1 MANRA
6 SSMTLTALGGVAVG
20 LLIGWQL
27 PALATSSESDTE
39 IETTAD
45 DDSGMS
51 TFELIQLGERHRG
64 EITSQ
69 SELNG
74 KDGSRFTRFTL
85 PLEEGALIEIELGG
99 PLHGTLS
106 LYDDEEQMLTSTY
119 EPTAYLD
126 PGQTPALR
134 HRIDESGDYTLIV
147 SGNDLHSY
155 GPFSLTSRSMELTTS
170 DTLSVPSRADGWLQ
184 DGSDQ
189 YTLTVEESGLYQ
201 IEMRSSDVDAYLV
214 LEGPH
219 GYQREDDD
227 SAGNLD
233 ARIADFLEPGEYQLT
248 ARTAYGQESGLY
260 TLSVEPH
267 ELADGASLRN
277 SGELTIDEPLQGWLN
292 GEPLTYQLTLETPAT
307 VTIDMLSSDFDAFL
321 ELHGEGI
328 STSDDDGGEELNARI
343 RYNLG
348 PGSYTVTAR
357 SHSFSGSGL
366 FELKASAVELDELP
380 ADGQLS
386 IGQPL
391 NARLE
396 VGARDAYT
404 FQLDEAGTYRLDMMS
419 SELDA
424 YLELEGEG
432 LFLNDDDSGDNLDA
446 RIETHLEPGEYRA
459 IARSFNGSDSGSY
472 VLSLSAE

>member
-6 SSMTLTALGGVAVG
+6 TPLFLVALGGAAVG
-20 LLIGWQL
+20 LIVGWQL
-27 PALATSSESDTE
+27 PAVATSTE
-39 IETTAD
+39 TAAD
-45 DDSGMS
+45 DASLM
-51 TFELIQLGERHRG
+51 TAFERIQLGERHRG

-85 PLEEGALIEIELGG
+85 PLEEGALVELELGG
-99 PLHGTLS
+99 PLQGALS
-106 LYDDEEQMLTSTY
+106 LYDDEEQLLASTY
-119 EPTAYLD
+119 APTAYLD
-126 PGQTPALR
+126 PAQTPALR
-134 HRIDESGDYTLIV
+134 RRIDESGDYTLIV

-155 GPFSLTSRSMELTTS
+155 GPFSVTSRSMELTTS

-184 DGSDQ
+184 DGPDH

-214 LEGPH
+214 LEGAH
-219 GYQREDDD
+219 GYHREDDD

-260 TLSVEPH
+260 TLTVEPH
-267 ELADGASLRN
+267 ELAHGAALRN
-277 SGELTIDEPLQGWLN
+277 SGELAIDEPLHGWLN
-292 GEPLTYQLTLETPAT
+292 GEALEYQLTLESPAL
-307 VTIDMLSSDFDAFL
+307 VTIDMLSDDFDAFL
-321 ELHGEGI
+321 ELRGEDI
-328 STSDDDGGEELNARI
+328 FTSDDDGGEGLNARI

-348 PGSYTVTAR
+348 PGGYTVTAR

-366 FELKASAVELDELP
+366 FELKASAVALDELP
-380 ADGQLS
+380 DDGQLA
-386 IGQPL
+386 IGHPIETW
-391 NARLE
+391 LE
-396 VGARDAYT
+396 AGARDAYT
-404 FQLDEAGTYRLDMMS
+404 FQLEEAGTYRLDMMS

-424 YLELEGEG
+424 FLELEGEG
-432 LFLNDDDSGDNLDA
+432 LFLNDDDGGNNLDA
-446 RIETHLEPGEYRA
+446 RIEAHLEPGEYRA
-459 IARSFNGSDSGSY
+459 IARSFNGGDSGTY